1 MASFNVHLL
10 IENPILKKYFA
21 WLESKSKAFN
31 LSVGLLCLSAIVF
44 IDWYHG
50 VAINFTFLYI
60 FPVAF
65 TTWFA
70 GKRCGAFVA
79 AIASLSYA
87 INSELFFDTAAVW
100 NSAGTFVVFSAI
112 GILVSTVHTL
122 WEKEQFLSRNDHL
135 TGLLNSRAF
144 LELLD
149 YEISRY
155 KRSPAPF
162 SLAYIDLD
170 SFKEVNDTYGHQR
183 GDELL
188 KLASNVMRSTLR
200 TTDLASR
207 MGGDEFAILFPNT
220 DIEQIRGVEDKIRR
234 KFVAV
239 MEENHWPTSFCMGIV
254 TFNSSPSNTD
264 DAIKLADSAMYRAKN
279 NGKNRTEFIQV

>member
-1 MASFNVHLL
+1 MASFDVHLL
-10 IENPILKKYFA
+10 IENPILNRYFA
-21 WLESKSKAFN
+21 WLENKSKAFN
-31 LSVGLLCLSAIVF
+31 VFVGLLCLSGIVF
-44 IDWYHG
+44 VDWYHG
-50 VAINFTFLYI
+50 VAYNFAFFYI

-70 GKRCGAFVA
+70 GKRCGISIA
-79 AIASLSYA
+79 AIASLSYS
-87 INSELFFDTAAVW
+87 INSELFFDTAAIW
-100 NSAGTFVVFSAI
+100 NAAGTFVVFSVI
-112 GILVSTVHTL
+112 GILVGSVRIL
-122 WEKEQFLSRNDHL
+122 WEKEQLLSRNDHL

-149 YEISRY
+149 YEIDRF

-162 SLAYIDLD
+162 TLAYIDLD
-170 SFKEVNDTYGHQR
+170 SFKEMNDTYGHQR

-220 DIEQIRGVEDKIRR
+220 GNEHIRVIEDKLRR
-234 KFVAV
+234 EFTTV
-239 MEENHWPTSFCMGIV
+239 MKENHWQTSFSMGIV

-264 DAIKLADSAMYRAKN
+264 DAIKQADSAMYRAKN
-279 NGKNRTEFIQV
+279 SGKNRTEFIQV

>member
-1 MASFNVHLL
+1 MANFDVNVL

-31 LSVGLLCLSAIVF
+31 LSLGLLCLSAIVLV
-44 IDWYHG
+44 DWYHG
-50 VAINFTFLYI
+50 VSYNFGFLYM

-79 AIASLSYA
+79 AIASLSYS

-100 NSAGTFVVFSAI
+100 NAAGTFAVLSAI
-112 GILVSTVHTL
+112 GILVSTVRTL
-122 WEKEQFLSRNDHL
+122 WEKEQLLSQKDHL

-144 LELLD
+144 LESLD
-149 YEISRY
+149 YEICRY

-188 KLASNVMRSTLR
+188 KSASNIMRSALR
-200 TTDLASR
+200 ATDLASR

-220 DIEQIRGVEDKIRR
+220 DIEQIRVVEDKFRR
-234 KFVAV
+234 KFATV
-239 MEENHWPTSFCMGIV
+239 MEENHWPTSLSMGVV
-254 TFNSSPSNTD
+254 TFNSSPSNSD
-264 DAIKLADSAMYRAKN
+264 DAIKLADNAMYRAKHS
-279 NGKNRTEFIQV
+279 GKNRTEFVEV

>member
-31 LSVGLLCLSAIVF
+31 LSVGIFCLSAIVF

-50 VAINFTFLYI
+50 VAFNFAFLYI
-60 FPVAF
+60 FPVSF

-79 AIASLSYA
+79 AIASLSYS

-112 GILVSTVHTL
+112 GLLVSAVHTL
-122 WEKEQFLSRNDHL
+122 WEEEQLLSRNDHL

-149 YEISRY
+149 YEISRC

-162 SLAYIDLD
+162 SLVYIDLD

-188 KLASNVMRSTLR
+188 KLVSNIMRSTLR
-200 TTDLASR
+200 TTDMASR

-220 DIEQIRGVEDKIRR
+220 DIVQIRGVEDKFRR
-234 KFVAV
+234 KFTAV
-239 MEENHWPTSFCMGIV
+239 MEENHWPTSLSIGIV

-264 DAIKLADSAMYRAKN
+264 DAIKLADNAMYRAKN
-279 NGKNRTEFIQV
+279 SGKNRTEFVQV

>member
-1 MASFNVHLL
+1 MANFDVHLL
-10 IENPILKKYFA
+10 IENPLLKKYFA
-21 WLESKSKAFN
+21 WLEGKSKAFN
-31 LSVGLLCLSAIVF
+31 LTVGLLCLSTIVF
-44 IDWYHG
+44 VDWYHG
-50 VAINFTFLYI
+50 VAYNFTFLYI

-79 AIASLSYA
+79 AIASLSYS
-87 INSELFFDTAAVW
+87 INAELFFDTAAVW
-100 NSAGTFVVFSAI
+100 NAAGTFVVFSAI
-112 GILVSTVHTL
+112 GILVRSVRTL
-122 WEKEQFLSRNDHL
+122 WEKEQLLSRNDHL

-149 YEISRY
+149 YEIGRY
-155 KRSPAPF
+155 NRSPAPF

-188 KLASNVMRSTLR
+188 KLASNIMRSTLR
-200 TTDLASR
+200 ATDMASR

-220 DIEQIRGVEDKIRR
+220 GIEQIKGVEDKFRR
-234 KFVAV
+234 KFASV
-239 MEENHWPTSFCMGIV
+239 MEKNHWPTSLSMGIV

-279 NGKNRTEFIQV
+279 NGKNRTEFIQI